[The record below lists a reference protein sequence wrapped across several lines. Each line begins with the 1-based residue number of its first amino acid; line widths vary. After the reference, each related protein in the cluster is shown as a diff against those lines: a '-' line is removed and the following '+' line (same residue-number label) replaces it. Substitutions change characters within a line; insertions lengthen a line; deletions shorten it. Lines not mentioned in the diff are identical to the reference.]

1 MKNYG
6 VLKGRALELKRD
18 DDADPHSEVLVL
30 ASGKKSRIAI
40 NVRSS
45 RGPLATRLI
54 EYLLLPDLTH
64 PLLDHARTLK
74 EGFTDL
80 RGPQQDDRSSTPST
94 RTSPEIMC
102 KEDAVAG
109 REEGN

>member
-18 DDADPHSEVLVL
+18 ADSDPHSEVLILSV
-30 ASGKKSRIAI
+30 GRKSRIAI

-45 RGPLATRLI
+45 RGPQATRLI
-54 EYLLLPDLTH
+54 EYVMLPDVKH

-80 RGPQQDDRSSTPST
+80 RGEQQNVFGVDYIRSNLF
-94 RTSPEIMC
+94 R
-102 KEDAVAG
+102 
-109 REEGN
+109 